1 MKLINFILASLL
13 LYTQFMMAMDAEL
26 IPLITPSHSD
36 SDGQSPLIQS
46 HDSEFE
52 LVVIEDGITIQQ
64 AYDQGLHAHKEGH
77 LVFIHKNLNSCAG
90 LSTLKDKL
98 HLDTIMY
105 VNFSNNKLREVP
117 AEIFTTMPNLV
128 KCDLSG
134 NAITK
139 MCHHIPP
146 HQKLKTL
153 LLYNNQLTH
162 IPLEKLLQ
170 NVPLK
175 QLILDE
181 NKITSYELLRTDHPS
196 LEELWLG
203 KNVQK
208 WVKQMIASRC
218 PNLVAEMC
226 EGDTTVQ
233 DTNTKTEYSEKC
245 RKKCCTSTII
255 GLLCGAMWG
264 VGLGVIGALSCIHV
278 RACNNIMYHAIP
290 DTAGIAIFVPG
301 VFCVSATTGA
311 TLSPLINIYCRTNP
325 EERITKTILKP
336 IAQYPPIIEALRK
349 QTQNK
354 INH

>member
-1 MKLINFILASLL
+1 MKPTNFILASLL

-36 SDGQSPLIQS
+36 ADGQSSLIQP

-52 LVVIEDGITIQQ
+52 LVVIENTVTIQQ

-98 HLDTIMY
+98 NLETITY
-105 VNFSNNKLREVP
+105 VNFSNNKLQEVP

-139 MCHHIPP
+139 MCHPIPS
-146 HQKLKTL
+146 HQKLETL
-153 LLYNNQLTH
+153 LLHHNELTQF
-162 IPLEKLLQ
+162 PLEQFLQ
-170 NVPLK
+170 SVPLK
-175 QLILDE
+175 QLTLHE
-181 NKITSYELLRTDHPS
+181 NKITNYGYLKTNHTS
-196 LEELWLG
+196 LEEFWVDPI
-203 KNVQK
+203 NQK
-208 WVKQMIASRC
+208 WLKQMIASRC
-218 PNLVAEMC
+218 PNLIAEIC

-245 RKKCCTSTII
+245 REKCCTSTII

-311 TLSPLINIYCRTNP
+311 TLSPLINIYCLPTWCKKG
-325 EERITKTILKP
+325 TQL
-336 IAQYPPIIEALRK
+336 QLRVPFLV
-349 QTQNK
+349 
-354 INH
+354 